1 MTAITYYGHS
11 CFRLEADNGW
21 SAVFDPYEDYSVPG
35 LKLPRTITA
44 DEVFISHPHED
55 HNAAHLI
62 QVNRRKLHSPY
73 EESTLIVPH
82 DDADGT
88 KRGMNQIRILENSSE
103 KIVHFGDLG
112 RMLNIEEISRLHHAD
127 VIMIPCGGY
136 YTIDSRIARAIIERV
151 EPKLAILMHYR
162 TVTSGYSMLEN
173 IAQLKETMPELI
185 QTDQDEITLGSC
197 SGIILM
203 KARQK

>member
-35 LKLPRTITA
+35 LKLPRTICA
-44 DEVFISHPHED
+44 DEVFVSHPHED
-55 HNAAHLI
+55 HNAEHLI
-62 QVNRRKLHSPY
+62 QRNKRKLHSPY
-73 EESTLIVPH
+73 EESILTVPH
-82 DDADGT
+82 DEEGGA
-88 KRGMNQIRILENSSE
+88 KRGMNQIRILENSRE

-112 RMLNIEEISRLHHAD
+112 RMLNSEEISRLHHAD

-136 YTIDSRIARAIIERV
+136 YTIDSRTARAIIQRI
-151 EPKLAILMHYR
+151 EPRLAILMHYR
-162 TVTSGYSMLEN
+162 TDSSGYSMLEN
-173 IAQLKETMPELI
+173 IAQLRETMPDLKEV
-185 QTDQDEITLGSC
+185 DQDEITLGTC

-203 KARQK
+203 QARQK